1 MTEPLKCDKCGDTS
15 LTLLSSNIQ
24 GLNKVID
31 IYFCRKCQ
39 TGKTVLTVREAI
51 SVDDIPSNT
60 DNYPDVDID
69 VEDSYEELQEPENPY
84 EDDDGGW
91 DPSIG

>member
-1 MTEPLKCDKCGDTS
+1 MTEPLKCDKCGTTS
-15 LTLLSSNIQ
+15 LTLLTSNIQ

-39 TGKTVLTVREAI
+39 TGKTVVTMRNVEVSSI
-51 SVDDIPSNT
+51 NE
-60 DNYPDVDID
+60 ID
-69 VEDSYEELQEPENPY
+69 MDSYGEVNDPYETTQEPENPY

>member
-1 MTEPLKCDKCGDTS
+1 MMEPLKCDKCSNTD

-39 TGKTVLTVREAI
+39 TGKTVVTMR
-51 SVDDIPSNT
+51 
-60 DNYPDVDID
+60 D
-69 VEDSYEELQEPENPY
+69 VEVSILNKINMDDYGEVDDSYEILQEPENPY

>member
-1 MTEPLKCDKCGDTS
+1 MMEPLKCDKCGNTS
-15 LTLLSSNIQ
+15 LTLLTSNIQ
-24 GLNKVID
+24 GLNKVVD

-39 TGKTVLTVREAI
+39 TGKTVITMR
-51 SVDDIPSNT
+51 
-60 DNYPDVDID
+60 D
-69 VEDSYEELQEPENPY
+69 VEVNNIKEINIDEFGNVEDDDSYEVQEPENPY

>member
-1 MTEPLKCDKCGDTS
+1 MTEPLKCDKCGNTS

-24 GLNKVID
+24 GLNKFID

-39 TGKTVLTVREAI
+39 AGKTVITMKQDTFNDYRDPNI
-51 SVDDIPSNT
+51 GGYSDI
-60 DNYPDVDID
+60 DID
-69 VEDSYEELQEPENPY
+69 VEDSYEAEEPENPY

>member
-1 MTEPLKCDKCGDTS
+1 MTNPLKCDKCGSTS

-24 GLNKVID
+24 GLEKVID

-39 TGKTVLTVREAI
+39 VGKTVTTLRENTPVADTPLNI
-51 SVDDIPSNT
+51 DSYGDVNVDDG
-60 DNYPDVDID
+60 D
-69 VEDSYEELQEPENPY
+69 YEVLEPENPY

-91 DPSIG
+91 DPNIG

>member
-1 MTEPLKCDKCGDTS
+1 MTEPLKCDKCGNTS
-15 LTLLSSNIQ
+15 LTLLTSNIQ

-39 TGKTVLTVREAI
+39 TGKTVITMRKAM
-51 SVDDIPSNT
+51 SVDDIPTNT
-60 DNYPDVDID
+60 YNYPDVDID
-69 VEDSYEELQEPENPY
+69 VEDSYESQEPENPY

>member
-1 MTEPLKCDKCGDTS
+1 MLEPLKCDKCGNTS
-15 LTLLSSNIQ
+15 LTLLTSNIQ
-24 GLNKVID
+24 GLNKVVD

-39 TGKTVLTVREAI
+39 TGKTVVTMREETFI
-51 SVDDIPSNT
+51 EHREPEFDSYDDINENS
-60 DNYPDVDID
+60 DD
-69 VEDSYEELQEPENPY
+69 YETIEPENPY